1 MISKNTLILAFVFIL
16 LVITATSIFTVS
28 ETERALLL
36 EFKRIVQTDFEPGLH
51 FKLPYQEVKKYDD
64 RILTLESKP
73 ERFLTSEKKNVI
85 VTWFVKW
92 RIEDAT
98 KFYKAVGGDKAAAN
112 IRLDQITKDALR
124 NEFSKRTIRE
134 VVSLERGQIRD
145 LLIKTVNPVVD
156 DLGVEVI
163 DIRVKGIDLP
173 DEVSSSVYRRM
184 EAERARVA
192 RDFRSRGA
200 EAAERIRAEADRQR
214 EVILA
219 DAYRDSEIRRGEGDA
234 TASEI
239 YAQAYS
245 RNPEFF
251 EFYRSLYAYRQ
262 VFKDENDMIVLE
274 PDSKFFQYFKKP
286 K

>member
-134 VVSLERGQIRD
+134 VVSLERGRIRD

-239 YAQAYS
+239 YAQAYG

-251 EFYRSLYAYRQ
+251 KFYRSLYAYRQ

>member
-1 MISKNTLILAFVFIL
+1 MVNKNTLFLIIVFIL
-16 LVITATSIFTVS
+16 LVLSATSIFTVA
-28 ETERALLL
+28 ETEKAILL
-36 EFKRIVQTDFEPGLH
+36 EFKKIVGTDFEPGLH
-51 FKLPYQEVKKYDD
+51 FKLPYQQVKKYDD

-92 RIEDAT
+92 RIKNST
-98 KFYKAVGGDKAAAN
+98 QFYKAVGGDKAAAN

-134 VVSLERGQIRD
+134 VVSLERSQIRD
-145 LLIKTVNPVVD
+145 LLIQTVNPMVE

-173 DEVSSSVYRRM
+173 EEVSSSVYRRM

-200 EAAERIRAEADRQR
+200 EAAERIRAEADRRR

-234 TASEI
+234 AASEI
-239 YAQAYS
+239 YAQAYGKN
-245 RNPEFF
+245 REFF

-262 VFKDENDMIVLE
+262 VFKDESDMIVLE

-286 K
+286 R

>member
-1 MISKNTLILAFVFIL
+1 MSKNTLILAFVFIL

-36 EFKRIVQTDFEPGLH
+36 EFKKIVRTDFEPGLH

>member
-1 MISKNTLILAFVFIL
+1 MINKNTLILALVFVL
-16 LVITATSIFTVS
+16 LVLSATSIFTVS

-36 EFKRIVQTDFEPGLH
+36 EFKKIVRTDFEPGLH
-51 FKLPYQEVKKYDD
+51 FKLPYQQVKKYDD

-92 RIEDAT
+92 RIEDST
-98 KFYKAVGGDKAAAN
+98 TFYKAVGGDKAAAN
-112 IRLDQITKDALR
+112 IRLDQVTKDALR

-134 VVSLERGQIRD
+134 VVSLERSQIRD

-173 DEVSSSVYRRM
+173 EEVSSSVYRRM

-239 YAQAYS
+239 YAQAYGK
-245 RNPEFF
+245 NPEFF
-251 EFYRSLYAYRQ
+251 EFYRSLGAYRQ

>member
-1 MISKNTLILAFVFIL
+1 MINKNTLILVLVFVL
-16 LVITATSIFTVS
+16 LVLSATSIFTVS

-36 EFKRIVQTDFEPGLH
+36 EFKKIVRTDFEPGLH

-92 RIEDAT
+92 RIEDST
-98 KFYKAVGGDKAAAN
+98 TFYKAVGGDKAAAN
-112 IRLDQITKDALR
+112 IRLDQVTKDALR

-134 VVSLERGQIRD
+134 VVSLERSQIRD

-173 DEVSSSVYRRM
+173 EEVSSSVYRRM

-239 YAQAYS
+239 YAQAYGK
-245 RNPEFF
+245 NPEFF
-251 EFYRSLYAYRQ
+251 EFYRSLGAYRQ

>member
-1 MISKNTLILAFVFIL
+1 MIKKNTLILALIIIL
-16 LVITATSIFTVS
+16 LVLGITSIFSVS
-28 ETERALLL
+28 ETEKALLL
-36 EFKRIVQTDFEPGLH
+36 EFKRIVRTDFEPGLH

-134 VVSLERGQIRD
+134 VVSLERSQIRD

-173 DEVSSSVYRRM
+173 EEVSSSVYRRM

-239 YAQAYS
+239 YAQAYGK
-245 RNPEFF
+245 NPEFF
-251 EFYRSLYAYRQ
+251 DFYRSLYAYRQ

>member
-1 MISKNTLILAFVFIL
+1 MVNKNTLILIIVFIL
-16 LVITATSIFTVS
+16 LVLSATSIFTVS
-28 ETERALLL
+28 ETEKAILL
-36 EFKRIVQTDFEPGLH
+36 EFKKIVGTDFEPGLH
-51 FKLPYQEVKKYDD
+51 FKLPYQQVKKYDD

-92 RIEDAT
+92 RIKNST
-98 KFYKAVGGDKAAAN
+98 QFYKAVGGDKAAAN

-134 VVSLERGQIRD
+134 VVSLERSQIRD
-145 LLIKTVNPVVD
+145 LLIQTVNPMVE

-173 DEVSSSVYRRM
+173 EEVSSSVYRRM

-200 EAAERIRAEADRQR
+200 EAAERIRAEADRRR

-234 TASEI
+234 AASEI
-239 YAQAYS
+239 YAQAYGKN
-245 RNPEFF
+245 REFF

-274 PDSKFFQYFKKP
+274 PDSEFFQYFKKP
-286 K
+286 R

>member
-1 MISKNTLILAFVFIL
+1 MVNKNTLILIIVFIL
-16 LVITATSIFTVS
+16 LVLSATSIFTVA
-28 ETERALLL
+28 ETEKAILL
-36 EFKRIVQTDFEPGLH
+36 EFKKIVGTDFEPGLH
-51 FKLPYQEVKKYDD
+51 FKLPYQQVKKYDD

-92 RIEDAT
+92 RIKNST
-98 KFYKAVGGDKAAAN
+98 QFYKAVGGDKAAAN

-134 VVSLERGQIRD
+134 VVSLERSQIRD
-145 LLIKTVNPVVD
+145 LLIQTVNPMVE

-173 DEVSSSVYRRM
+173 EEVSSSVYRRM

-200 EAAERIRAEADRQR
+200 EAAERIRAEADRRR

-234 TASEI
+234 AASEI
-239 YAQAYS
+239 YAQAYGKN
-245 RNPEFF
+245 REFF

-274 PDSKFFQYFKKP
+274 PDSEFFQYFKKP
-286 K
+286 R

>member
-1 MISKNTLILAFVFIL
+1 MSKNTLILSLIFVL
-16 LVITATSIFTVS
+16 LVLGATSIFTVS
-28 ETERALLL
+28 ETEKALLL
-36 EFKRIVQTDFEPGLH
+36 EFKKIVQTDFESGLH

-85 VTWFVKW
+85 VNWFVKW

-98 KFYKAVGGDKAAAN
+98 KYYKAVGGDKAAAN

-134 VVSLERGQIRD
+134 VVSLERTQIRD

-173 DEVSSSVYRRM
+173 EEVSSSVYRRM

-219 DAYRDSEIRRGEGDA
+219 DAYREAEIRRGEGDA
-234 TASEI
+234 TASEV
-239 YAQAYS
+239 YAQEYGK
-245 RNPEFF
+245 NPEFF

-262 VFKDENDMIVLE
+262 VFKNENDMIVLE
-274 PDSKFFQYFKKP
+274 PDSEFFQYFKKP

>member
-1 MISKNTLILAFVFIL
+1 MINKNTLILALIIIL
-16 LVITATSIFTVS
+16 LVLGVTSIFTVS
-28 ETERALLL
+28 ETEKALLL
-36 EFKRIVQTDFEPGLH
+36 EFKKIVQTDFEPGLH
-51 FKLPYQEVKKYDD
+51 LKLPYQEVKKYDD

-134 VVSLERGQIRD
+134 VVSLERSQIRD

-173 DEVSSSVYRRM
+173 EEVSSSVYRRM

-234 TASEI
+234 TASEV
-239 YAQAYS
+239 YAQAYGK
-245 RNPEFF
+245 NPEFF
-251 EFYRSLYAYRQ
+251 DFYRSLYAYRQ

>member
-36 EFKRIVQTDFEPGLH
+36 EFKKIVRTDFEPGLH

>member
-1 MISKNTLILAFVFIL
+1 MITKNTLTLALVFIL
-16 LVITATSIFTVS
+16 LVLSATSIFTVS

>member
-1 MISKNTLILAFVFIL
+1 MVNKNTLILIIVFIL
-16 LVITATSIFTVS
+16 LVLSATSIFTVS
-28 ETERALLL
+28 ETEKAILL
-36 EFKRIVQTDFEPGLH
+36 EFKKIVGTDFEPGLH
-51 FKLPYQEVKKYDD
+51 FKLPYQQVKKYDD

-92 RIEDAT
+92 RIKNST
-98 KFYKAVGGDKAAAN
+98 QFYKAVGGDKAAAN

-134 VVSLERGQIRD
+134 VVSLERSQIRD
-145 LLIKTVNPVVD
+145 LLIQTVNPMVE

-173 DEVSSSVYRRM
+173 EEVSSSVYRRM

-200 EAAERIRAEADRQR
+200 EAAERIRAEADRRR

-234 TASEI
+234 AASEI
-239 YAQAYS
+239 YAQAYGKN
-245 RNPEFF
+245 REFF

-262 VFKDENDMIVLE
+262 VFKDESDMIVLE

-286 K
+286 R

>member
-1 MISKNTLILAFVFIL
+1 MINKNTLILALVFVL
-16 LVITATSIFTVS
+16 LVLSATSIFTVS

-36 EFKRIVQTDFEPGLH
+36 EFKKIVRTDFEPGLH

-92 RIEDAT
+92 RIEDST

-134 VVSLERGQIRD
+134 VVSLERSQIRD

-173 DEVSSSVYRRM
+173 EEVSSSVYRRM

-219 DAYRDSEIRRGEGDA
+219 DAYRDSEIKRGEGDA

-239 YAQAYS
+239 YAQAYGK
-245 RNPEFF
+245 NPEFF
-251 EFYRSLYAYRQ
+251 EFYRSLGAYRQ

>member
-1 MISKNTLILAFVFIL
+1 MISKNTLILALVFVL
-16 LVITATSIFTVS
+16 LVLSATSIFTVS

-36 EFKRIVQTDFEPGLH
+36 EFKRIVRTDFEPGLH

-92 RIEDAT
+92 RIEDST
-98 KFYKAVGGDKAAAN
+98 KFYKSVGGDKTAAN

-134 VVSLERGQIRD
+134 VVSLERSQIRD

-173 DEVSSSVYRRM
+173 EEVSSSVYRRM

-239 YAQAYS
+239 YAQAYGK
-245 RNPEFF
+245 NPAFF
-251 EFYRSLYAYRQ
+251 EFYRSLGAYRQ
-262 VFKDENDMIVLE
+262 VFKDENDMIV
-274 PDSKFFQYFKKP
+274 
-286 K
+286 

>member
-1 MISKNTLILAFVFIL
+1 MSKNTLILAFVFIL